1 MVFTTYEKLAL
12 NSDNWDYYYNSEIK
26 CLEKLYE
33 NYTKK
38 VHEQKITNKTNY
50 MKFNSMKS
58 NNYEKLYQGTGEIL
72 YQLKKPFLKT
82 SKF

>member
-50 MKFNSMKS
+50 MKHMNFDSQI
-58 NNYEKLYQGTGEIL
+58 YQLYQGTGEIL